1 MPASGSRARV
11 LARAFVSLLA
21 LGAIAA
27 TPATSAAADRC
38 PGATSVPAS
47 GTQDDASAAIVCLV
61 NAEREQRGL
70 HRLHGDRRLHAV
82 AVRQATD
89 MVRRSYFSH
98 VTPGG
103 SDFGDRVRAAGYGRG
118 HSWHAGETLAWGT
131 QSRATPAVIV
141 EEWLASPHHR
151 DILLDPQY
159 RELAVGVAPGAPK
172 RGVAGAT
179 YAAEFGVVH

>member
-1 MPASGSRARV
+1 MPATGPRARV
-11 LARAFVSLLA
+11 LARALVSLLA
-21 LGAIAA
+21 LGAVAA
-27 TPATSAAADRC
+27 TPASAAAAGRC
-38 PGATSVPAS
+38 PGATSVPAA
-47 GTQDDASAAIVCLV
+47 GTQDDAGAAIVCLV

-82 AVRQATD
+82 AVHQATD
-89 MVRRSYFSH
+89 MVERSYFSH

-118 HSWHAGETLAWGT
+118 HWWHAGEALAWGT
-131 QSRATPAVIV
+131 QSRATPAVV
-141 EEWLASPHHR
+141 VQEWLDSPHHR

-172 RGVAGAT
+172 PGLGGAT
-179 YAAEFGVVH
+179 YAADFGVVH

>member
-11 LARAFVSLLA
+11 LARALFSLLA
-21 LGAIAA
+21 LGALCAA
-27 TPATSAAADRC
+27 PAHAAAADRC
-38 PGATSVPAS
+38 PDASSIPAP
-47 GTQDDASAAIVCLV
+47 GTQDEASAAVVCLV
-61 NAEREQRGL
+61 NAERAQRGL
-70 HRLHGDRRLHAV
+70 HRLHGDRRLRLV
-82 AVRQATD
+82 ATRQAND
-89 MVRRSYFSH
+89 MVQRSYFSH

-118 HSWHAGETLAWGT
+118 HWWHAGETLAWGT

-141 EEWLASPHHR
+141 DEWLASPHHR

-172 RGVAGAT
+172 PGVAGVT